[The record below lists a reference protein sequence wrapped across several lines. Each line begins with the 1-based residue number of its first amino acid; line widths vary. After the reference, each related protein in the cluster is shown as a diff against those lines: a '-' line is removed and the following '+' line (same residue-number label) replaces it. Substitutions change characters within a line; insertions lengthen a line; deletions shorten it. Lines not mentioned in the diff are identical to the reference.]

1 MKRYVIE
8 RDLPGV
14 GGLSAKQLDETRE
27 ISNGALADAG
37 PGIQWVESY
46 VTADRI
52 YCHYLADDE
61 EIVHAHA
68 RKAGLPSTK
77 VSVVRAVVDPL
88 TATLQKN

>member
-14 GGLSAKQLDETRE
+14 GKLSAKQLDDTRE
-27 ISNGALADAG
+27 VSNSALTETG

-52 YCHYLADDE
+52 YCHYLADSE
-61 EIVHAHA
+61 EIVHQHA
-68 RKAGLPSTK
+68 RRAGLPSTK
-77 VSVVRAVVDPL
+77 VSAVSAVVDPL
-88 TATLQKN
+88 AATLQKA

>member
-14 GGLSAKQLDETRE
+14 GKLSAKQLDDTRE

-37 PGIQWVESY
+37 PGIQWVESF

-52 YCHYLADDE
+52 YCHYLAENE
-61 EIVHAHA
+61 EIVHDHA
-68 RKAGLPSTK
+68 RRAGLPSNK
-77 VSVVRAVVDPL
+77 VSAVSAVVDPL
-88 TATLQKN
+88 TATLQRV